1 MDLSLEPQKIS
12 LNKSIKLLVTN
23 TLPQEVT
30 LLHKRSTRLMG
41 NTFEFCVVADNPEW
55 ANERIDDAIAEIQR
69 IEALFTTFKDD
80 SQTNQINAMAGIRPV
95 KVDTEVFELIH
106 RAIKISDL
114 TQGAFDITYGSIDK
128 RFWNFDT
135 TMTSLPD
142 PEVAKASVRL
152 INYKN
157 VILDRYQQ
165 TVYLKEKGMR
175 IGFGGIGKG
184 YAADRGRQLLKA
196 RGVTSGFVNAAG
208 DLSAWGHQ
216 PNGTPWTIGIAD
228 PSSKHH
234 PFSYLKI
241 TDMAVATSGNY
252 EKVAI
257 INGKKYSHTI
267 DPKTGFPV
275 SGIKSVTI
283 ISPSAELS
291 DSMAT
296 PVTVMGIKVG
306 LDLINQIKN
315 MECIIIDEQ
324 DKIYSSKNI
333 RLT

>member
-1 MDLSLEPQKIS
+1 
-12 LNKSIKLLVTN
+12 
-23 TLPQEVT
+23 
-30 LLHKRSTRLMG
+30 MG
-41 NTFEFCVVADNPEW
+41 NTFELCVVSDNRAW
-55 ANERIDDAIAEIQR
+55 ANERIDEAITEIQR
-69 IEALFTTFKDD
+69 IEALLTTFNDA

-95 KVDTEVFELIH
+95 KVDQEVFDLIH
-106 RAIKISDL
+106 RSIKISDL

-135 TMTSLPD
+135 SMTSLPD

-157 VILDRYQQ
+157 VILDREQH
-165 TVYLKEKGMR
+165 TVFLKERGMR

-184 YAADRGRQLLKA
+184 YAADKGRQLLKEN
-196 RGVTSGFVNAAG
+196 GVKSGFVNAAG

-216 PNGTPWTIGIAD
+216 PNDTPWTIGIAD
-228 PSSKHH
+228 PNSKHH

-252 EKVAI
+252 EKVVI

-306 LDLINQIKN
+306 LNLINQIRN
-315 MECIIIDEQ
+315 IECIIIDEQ
-324 DKIYSSKNI
+324 DKIYTSKNI
-333 RLT
+333 QLS